1 MGLMGLEEKRKKI
14 DELDQELV
22 RLITERLEVATEI
35 GFYKKEKG
43 MKILDRSREEEVI
56 QKNLGRVTNET
67 FAPYVES
74 LLEKLMSVSRDAQSD
89 IVIENRTPISAIIKM
104 PEISE
109 KVVNPVVAYGG
120 VKGSYGEQALI
131 QYFGDVEERS
141 FKTFNEVIDAVV
153 DGEVDYGVL
162 PIENTSTGGILEVER
177 LLEKDNVY
185 IVGETIVQV
194 AHCLLGLGEIED
206 IRTVYSHV
214 QGFEQSRDFLRE
226 YNFKEIPY
234 FNTAISAEFVAKSG
248 DVSLGAIASKRAAE
262 VYGLKILKENINY
275 NLENYTRFVIIKR
288 TAELEKDY
296 DKISL
301 QVVVEDSEGSLLR
314 VIQSI
319 TENRLNMVKI
329 ASRPILGKP
338 FEYIFS
344 IDFNGN
350 LGEKRVKKAL
360 NEISENSILM
370 NFKGNYKEV
379 KGK

>member
-1 MGLMGLEEKRKKI
+1 MGLEGLEEKRKKI
-14 DELDQELV
+14 DELDQKLV

-56 QKNLGRVTNET
+56 QKNLGRVNNET

-104 PEISE
+104 PVITE
-109 KVVNPVVAYGG
+109 KVSNPIVAYGG

-131 QYFGDVEERS
+131 QFFGEVEERS
-141 FKTFNEVIDAVV
+141 FKTFGEVIDAVV
-153 DGEVDYGVL
+153 NGSADYGVL

-177 LLEKDNVY
+177 LLERDNVY
-185 IVGETIVQV
+185 IVGETIVNV
-194 AHCLLGLGEIED
+194 AHCLLGLGEIGD
-206 IRTVYSHV
+206 IKTVYSHV
-214 QGFEQSRDFLRE
+214 QGFEQSREFLRG
-226 YNFKEIPY
+226 YDFKEVPY
-234 FNTAISAEFVAKSG
+234 FNTAISAEYVAKSG

-262 VYGLKILKENINY
+262 VYGLKIIKENINY
-275 NLENYTRFVIIKR
+275 NLENYTRFVIIKK

-296 DKISL
+296 DKISI

>member
-1 MGLMGLEEKRKKI
+1 MGLEDKRKKI

-35 GFYKKEKG
+35 GFYKKEHG

-56 QKNLGRVTNET
+56 QKNLGRVENKT
-67 FAPYVES
+67 FAPYVEM
-74 LLEKLMSVSRDAQSD
+74 LLEKMMSVSRDAQSD
-89 IVIENRTPISAIIKM
+89 IVIENKTPISAIINM
-104 PEISE
+104 PVITK
-109 KVVNPVVAYGG
+109 KVKNPVVAYGG

-153 DGEVDYGVL
+153 GGEADYGVL

-177 LLEKDNVY
+177 LLERDNVY

-206 IRTVYSHV
+206 IKTVYSHV
-214 QGFEQSRDFLRE
+214 QGFEQSREFLRG
-226 YNFKEIPY
+226 YNFEEVPY

-262 VYGLKILKENINY
+262 VYGLKVLKENINY
-275 NLENYTRFVIIKR
+275 NLENYTRFVIIKN
-288 TAELEKDY
+288 TGELEEDY
-296 DKISL
+296 DKISI

-314 VIQSI
+314 VIKSI

-360 NEISENSILM
+360 KEIGENSILM

>member
-1 MGLMGLEEKRKKI
+1 MGLMGLDEKRKKI

-35 GFYKKEKG
+35 GFFKKANG

-56 QKNLGRVTNET
+56 QKNLGRVTNDT

-89 IVIENRTPISAIIKM
+89 IVIENRTPISAIIKI
-104 PEISE
+104 PVISE
-109 KVVNPVVAYGG
+109 KVSEPVVAYGG
-120 VKGSYGEQALI
+120 VKGSFGEQALI
-131 QYFGDVEERS
+131 QYFGEVAELS
-141 FKTFNEVIDAVV
+141 YKNFVEVIDAVV
-153 DGEVDYGVL
+153 NGEADYGVL

-177 LLEKDNVY
+177 LLERDNVY

-194 AHCLLGLGEIED
+194 AHCLMGLGEIED
-206 IRTVYSHV
+206 IKTVYSHV
-214 QGFEQSRDFLRE
+214 QGFEQSREFLRE
-226 YNFKEIPY
+226 FDFKEIPY
-234 FNTAISAEFVAKSG
+234 FNTAISAEFVANSK
-248 DVSLGAIASKRAAE
+248 DVSLAAIASKRAAE

-275 NLENYTRFVIIKR
+275 NLENYTRFVIIKK
-288 TAELEKDY
+288 TVELEKDY
-296 DKISL
+296 DKISI
-301 QVVVEDSEGSLLR
+301 QVVVEDCEGSLLR

>member
-1 MGLMGLEEKRKKI
+1 MGLEGLEEKRKKI

-89 IVIENRTPISAIIKM
+89 IVIENRTHISAIIKM
-104 PEISE
+104 PVISE
-109 KVVNPVVAYGG
+109 KVAKPIVAYGG

-131 QYFGDVEERS
+131 QYFGEVEERS
-141 FKTFNEVIDAVV
+141 FKNFVEVIDAVV
-153 DGEVDYGVL
+153 GGQADYGVL

-177 LLEKDNVY
+177 LLERDNVY
-185 IVGETIVQV
+185 IVGETIVNV
-194 AHCLLGLGEIED
+194 AHCLLGLGEIGD
-206 IRTVYSHV
+206 IKTVYSHV
-214 QGFEQSRDFLRE
+214 QGFEQSREFLRE
-226 YNFKEIPY
+226 YDFKEVPY

-248 DVSLGAIASKRAAE
+248 DVSLGAIASRRAAE

-275 NLENYTRFVIIKR
+275 NLENYTRFVIIKK
-288 TAELEKDY
+288 TVELEKDY
-296 DKISL
+296 DKISI

>member
-1 MGLMGLEEKRKKI
+1 MGLMGLDEKRKKI

-35 GFYKKEKG
+35 GFFKKANG

-104 PEISE
+104 PVISG
-109 KVVNPVVAYGG
+109 KVTEPVVAYGG

-131 QYFGDVEERS
+131 QYFGEVEELS
-141 FKTFNEVIDAVV
+141 YKTFGEVIDEVV
-153 DGEVDYGVL
+153 AGKADYGVL

-177 LLEKDNVY
+177 LLERDNVY
-185 IVGETIVQV
+185 IVGETIVNV
-194 AHCLLGLGEIED
+194 AHCLLGLGEIDD
-206 IRTVYSHV
+206 IKTVYSHV
-214 QGFEQSRDFLRE
+214 QGFEQSREFLRE

-248 DVSLGAIASKRAAE
+248 DVSLGAIASRRAAE

-275 NLENYTRFVIIKR
+275 NLENYTRFVIIKK

-296 DKISL
+296 DKISI
-301 QVVVEDSEGSLLR
+301 QVVVEDCEGSLLR

>member
-1 MGLMGLEEKRKKI
+1 MGLEEKRKKI

-56 QKNLGRVTNET
+56 QKNLDRVTNDT
-67 FAPYVES
+67 FAPYVET

-89 IVIENRTPISAIIKM
+89 IVIENKTPISSIIKM
-104 PEISE
+104 PVIT
-109 KVVNPVVAYGG
+109 KKITNPVVAYGG

-131 QYFGDVEERS
+131 QYFGEVEERS
-141 FKTFNEVIDAVV
+141 FRTFGEVIGAVV
-153 DGEVDYGVL
+153 EGRADYGVL

-177 LLEKDNVY
+177 LLERDNVY
-185 IVGETIVQV
+185 IVGETIVNV
-194 AHCLLGLGEIED
+194 AHCLLGLGEIGD
-206 IRTVYSHV
+206 IKTVYSHV
-214 QGFEQSRDFLRE
+214 QGFEQSREFLRN
-226 YNFKEIPY
+226 YDFKEIPY
-234 FNTAISAEFVAKSG
+234 FNTAISAEFVSKSG
-248 DVSLGAIASKRAAE
+248 DITLGAIASKRAAE

-275 NLENYTRFVIIKR
+275 NLENYTRFVIIKK

-296 DKISL
+296 DKISI